1 MKKIVTLAAVAA
13 GLSASP
19 ALAQSASPG
28 GFYIG
33 ALGGYEGIDV
43 ESADGSVSADADSA
57 VYGVNVG
64 YDLSLGSA
72 FVGIEGELSTSSG
85 DTEFPDSFTGAR
97 EGLEANGQYYIG
109 ARAGVALTPGIA
121 AYGKVGYTSLDTKA
135 FTSSGSLDELEDNA
149 GGLRFG
155 GGVQVQLPGPLEARV
170 EYRRSKYKDLI
181 DGTFG
186 DATTDQVVEAL
197 RGRGRGC
204 QVLTRERP
212 GDKARRAG
220 IPRRVLVDAM
230 IHGPGRRARSASGIV
245 EVSSSRMY
253 SRAISQSRRSV
264 REAVAV
270 RRRMATAALSLKS
283 VKCDPFPI
291 GPLPTRF

>member
-19 ALAQSASPG
+19 AWAQSASPG
-28 GFYIG
+28 GFYVG

-72 FVGIEGELSTSSG
+72 FVGIEGELSTSNG

-135 FTSSGSLDELEDNA
+135 FTSSGSLDELKDNA

-170 EYRRSKYKDLI
+170 EYRRSKYKDLL
-181 DGTFG
+181 DGTYG
-186 DATTDQVVEAL
+186 NATTDQVV
-197 RGRGRGC
+197 
-204 QVLTRERP
+204 
-212 GDKARRAG
+212 AG
-220 IPRRVLVDAM
+220 V
-230 IHGPGRRARSASGIV
+230 G
-245 EVSSSRMY
+245 
-253 SRAISQSRRSV
+253 V
-264 REAVAV
+264 R
-270 RRRMATAALSLKS
+270 
-283 VKCDPFPI
+283 F
-291 GPLPTRF
+291 